1 MKKGLLFS
9 VALAGLMLGS
19 CSSSDDLNGGGT
31 GKFGA
36 DGQGFVN
43 VTLNLPTQPQSTS
56 RAINDQFDHGDA
68 AEYNVKDATLILFAG
83 GDEATAKIKAAYNLS
98 GWKKN
103 LTPSAQIST
112 TLSKV
117 QKINVISASPTDKIY
132 AFVVLNHNDVLKVTS
147 TNTLLVNG
155 VNFDGTFS
163 ELSTKDM
170 NKSLVKDNLMMSNAV
185 IISKSG
191 SADFSTEKA
200 TTLTDVTDKIYAT
213 ESEATSHP
221 AADIYV
227 ERLAAKVTLA
237 NATGTSKNTV
247 SVGSGTAAKTFSYSL
262 EGWRLANV
270 NTSSYLTRQYDN
282 TWNGYKSDAT
292 DFTTASHVDYDNNS
306 YRFAGISAIATGKG
320 YRTYWGKDANYDVA
334 PSFTDGNA
342 EPTLAGGASTYCY
355 ENTFNVAHQNVNETT
370 CAIVKMKITPDGY
383 TEGTF
388 FTIDD
393 NKGVVYSEADVKTEI
408 GKRFLAEMG
417 SAYVKTHY
425 YPSATGTITVKD
437 VEFANAAGEV
447 TITKMTLT
455 DGTTTPDQVVSDADL
470 NTFKPSIKVNEF
482 KDGYAYYT
490 ILIKHFGDEL
500 TPWNPSTKTTESYPG
515 TDNEQNWL
523 GRYGVLR
530 NNWYKL
536 EVTGVAAI
544 GASTPGELN
553 VNHDTTPD
561 DNLKR
566 YISCKINALSWA
578 VRKQGTTLR

>member
-1 MKKGLLFS
+1 
-9 VALAGLMLGS
+9 MLGS

-83 GDEATAKIKAAYNLS
+83 ADEATAKIKAAYNLS
-98 GWKKN
+98 GWKKD

-117 QKINVISASPTDKIY
+117 QKINVISALPTDKIY
-132 AFVVLNHNDVLKVTS
+132 AFVVLNHNDALKVTS
-147 TNTLLVNG
+147 TNTLQVNG
-155 VNFDGTFS
+155 VEFTGTFAD
-163 ELSTKDM
+163 LS
-170 NKSLVKDNLMMSNAV
+170 NENISKSLTKDNLMMSNAV

-191 SADFSTEKA
+191 SADFSSEKA

-213 ESEATSHP
+213 ESEATTHS

-237 NATGTSKNTV
+237 KATGTSTNTV
-247 SVGSGTAAKTFSYSL
+247 SVGTATAKTFSYSL

-282 TWNGYKSDAT
+282 TWNSYMSNAA
-292 DFTTASHVDYDNNS
+292 DFTTTSHVDYDNNS

-320 YRTYWGKDANYDVA
+320 YRTYWGKDANYDSEA
-334 PSFTDGNA
+334 SFSDGTN
-342 EPTLAGGASTYCY
+342 EPNLLGDESTYCY
-355 ENTFNVAHQNVNETT
+355 ENTFNVAHQNVKETT
-370 CAIVKMKITPDGY
+370 CAIVKMKITPNGY
-383 TEGTF
+383 SAGTF

-393 NKGVVYSEADVKTEI
+393 NKGVVYPIAEVKKEI
-408 GKRFLAEMG
+408 GKRFLAEIG
-417 SAYVKTHY
+417 ATNVKANY
-425 YPSATGTITVKD
+425 YPGTTATINVKD
-437 VEFANAAGEV
+437 VEFADAAGVV

-455 DGTTTPDQVVSDADL
+455 DGAHDKDVTAADL
-470 NTFKPSIKVNEF
+470 ATFKPTIKVNEF
-482 KDGYAYYT
+482 KDGFAYYT

-500 TPWNPSTKTTESYPG
+500 TPWNPSTKATESYPG
-515 TDNEQNWL
+515 TDNEKNWL

-578 VRKQGTTLR
+578 VRKQGTVLQ

>member
-1 MKKGLLFS
+1 
-9 VALAGLMLGS
+9 MLGS

-56 RAINDQFDHGDA
+56 RAINDEFDHGDA
-68 AEYNVKDATLILFAG
+68 TEYNVKDATLILFAG
-83 GDEATAKIKAAYNLS
+83 ADEATAQIKAAYNLS
-98 GWKKN
+98 GWKKD

-117 QKINVISASPTDKIY
+117 QKINVISASATDKIY
-132 AFVVLNHNDVLKVTS
+132 AFVVLNHNNALQVTP
-147 TNTLLVNG
+147 TNTLKVNG
-155 VNFDGTFS
+155 TDFTGTFAD
-163 ELSTKDM
+163 LSNKDI
-170 NKSLVKDNLMMSNAV
+170 NTSLTKDNLMMSNAV
-185 IISKSG
+185 IISKPG

-221 AADIYV
+221 AANIYV
-227 ERLAAKVTLA
+227 ERLAAKVTLGK
-237 NATGTSKNTV
+237 ATGTSTNTV
-247 SVGSGTAAKTFSYSL
+247 SVGSVAAKIFAYSL

-306 YRFAGISAIATGKG
+306 YRFAGISPIATGKG
-320 YRTYWGKDANYDVA
+320 YRTYWGKDANYEA
-334 PSFTDGNA
+334 ASSFTDGNA

-355 ENTFNVAHQNVNETT
+355 ENTFNVAHQNVKETT

-383 TEGTF
+383 SDGTF

-393 NKGVVYSEADVKTEI
+393 NKGVVYSKADVKTEI
-408 GKRFLAEMG
+408 GNRFLAEIG
-417 SAYVKTHY
+417 DAKVKANY
-425 YPSATGTITVKD
+425 YPTTTATIKVKD
-437 VEFANAAGEV
+437 VEFADAAGEV
-447 TITKMTLT
+447 TITKMILT
-455 DGTTTPDQVVSDADL
+455 DGTKDKEVTAADL
-470 NTFKPSIKVNEF
+470 TTFKPTIKVNEF

-500 TPWNPSTKTTESYPG
+500 TPWNPSNKTTVSYP
-515 TDNEQNWL
+515 DPNSEQNWL

-536 EVTGVAAI
+536 DVIGVAAI

-553 VNHDTTPD
+553 VNNDDTPD

-578 VRKQGTTLR
+578 VRKQETILQ

>member
-1 MKKGLLFS
+1 MKKTLLFS

-19 CSSSDDLNGGGT
+19 CSSSDDLNGGET

-56 RAINDQFDHGDA
+56 RAANDVLDHGDA
-68 AEYNVKDATLILFAG
+68 KEYNVKDATLILFAG
-83 GDEATAKIKAAYNLS
+83 ADEATAQIKAAYNLS
-98 GWKKN
+98 GWKKD
-103 LTPSAQIST
+103 LTPSTQIST

-117 QKINVISASPTDKIY
+117 QKINVISASSTDKIY
-132 AFVVLNHNDVLKVTS
+132 AFVVLNHNDALKVTS
-147 TNTLLVNG
+147 TNTLQVNG
-155 VNFDGTFS
+155 TDFTGTF
-163 ELSTKDM
+163 EDLSKKDI
-170 NKSLVKDNLMMSNAV
+170 NTPLKEDNLMMSNAV
-185 IISKSG
+185 IISKPG
-191 SADFSTEKA
+191 KADFSSVEA
-200 TTLTDVTDKIYAT
+200 TTLTDVTDKIYKT

-221 AADIYV
+221 AANIYV
-227 ERLAAKVTLA
+227 ERLAAKVTLE
-237 NATGTSKNTV
+237 NAIGTSTNTV
-247 SVGSGTAAKTFSYSL
+247 SVGSGAAKTFAYSL

-270 NTSSYLTRQYDN
+270 NTSSYLTRLYDN
-282 TWNGYKSDAT
+282 TWNSYKSDAT

-355 ENTFNVAHQNVNETT
+355 ENTFNVAHQNVKETT

-383 TEGTF
+383 TAGTF

>member
-1 MKKGLLFS
+1 MKKTLLFS

-19 CSSSDDLNGGGT
+19 CSSSDDLNGGET

-56 RAINDQFDHGDA
+56 RAANDVLDHGDA
-68 AEYNVKDATLILFAG
+68 KEYNVKDATLILFAG
-83 GDEATAKIKAAYNLS
+83 ADEATAQIKAAYNLS
-98 GWKKN
+98 GWKKD
-103 LTPSAQIST
+103 LTPSTQIST

-117 QKINVISASPTDKIY
+117 QKINVISASSTDKIY
-132 AFVVLNHNDVLKVTS
+132 AFVVLNHNDALKVTS
-147 TNTLLVNG
+147 TNTLQVNG
-155 VNFDGTFS
+155 TDFTGTF
-163 ELSTKDM
+163 EDLSKKDI
-170 NKSLVKDNLMMSNAV
+170 NTPLKEDNLMMSNAV
-185 IISKSG
+185 IISKPG
-191 SADFSTEKA
+191 KADFSSVEA
-200 TTLTDVTDKIYAT
+200 TTLTDVTDKIYKT

-221 AADIYV
+221 AANIYV
-227 ERLAAKVTLA
+227 ERLAAKVTLE
-237 NATGTSKNTV
+237 NATGTSTNTV
-247 SVGSGTAAKTFSYSL
+247 SVGSGAAKTFAYSL

-292 DFTTASHVDYDNNS
+292 DFTTASHVDYDRNS
-306 YRFAGISAIATGKG
+306 YRFAGISPIATGN

-334 PSFTDGNA
+334 PAFTDGNA

-355 ENTFNVAHQNVNETT
+355 ENTFNVAHQNVKETT

-383 TEGTF
+383 TAGTF

-393 NKGVVYSEADVKTEI
+393 NKGVVYSKADVKTEI

-425 YPSATGTITVKD
+425 YPTVTATITVKD
-437 VEFANAAGEV
+437 VEFADAAGKV

-455 DGTTTPDQVVSDADL
+455 DGTTDKEVTAADL
-470 NTFKPSIKVNEF
+470 TTFKPTIKVNEF

-500 TPWNPSTKTTESYPG
+500 TPWNPSNKTTVSYP
-515 TDNEQNWL
+515 DPKSEQNWL

-536 EVTGVAAI
+536 DVTGVAAI

-553 VNHDTTPD
+553 VNNDDTPD

-578 VRKQGTTLR
+578 VRKQNTILQ

>member
-1 MKKGLLFS
+1 
-9 VALAGLMLGS
+9 MLGS
-19 CSSSDDLNGGGT
+19 CSSSDDLNGGET

-56 RAINDQFDHGDA
+56 RASNDEFDHGDA
-68 AEYNVKDATLILFAG
+68 TEYNVKDATLILFAG
-83 GDEATAKIKAAYNLS
+83 EDEATATIKAAYNLN
-98 GWKKN
+98 GWKKD
-103 LTPSAQIST
+103 LTPSDQIST

-117 QKINVISASPTDKIY
+117 QKINVISASSTDKIY
-132 AFVVLNHNDVLKVTS
+132 AFVVLNHNDALKVTP
-147 TNTLLVNG
+147 TNTLQVNG
-155 VNFDGTFS
+155 TAFNGTFE
-163 ELSTKDM
+163 ELSKKDI
-170 NKSLVKDNLMMSNAV
+170 KTSLTEDNLMMSNAV
-185 IISKSG
+185 IISKPG
-191 SADFSTEKA
+191 SDDFSTEIA
-200 TTLTDVTDKIYAT
+200 TTLTDVTDKIYKT

-221 AADIYV
+221 AANIYV
-227 ERLAAKVTLA
+227 ERLAAKVTLG
-237 NATGTSKNTV
+237 NATGTSTNTV
-247 SVGSGTAAKTFSYSL
+247 SVGSGTAKTFAYSL

-282 TWNGYKSDAT
+282 TWNGYKSDAS
-292 DFTTASHVDYDNNS
+292 DFTTASHVDYENNP

-355 ENTFNVAHQNVNETT
+355 ENTFNVAHQNVKETT

-383 TEGTF
+383 SDGTF

-393 NKGVVYSEADVKTEI
+393 NKGVVYPIAEVKKEI
-408 GKRFLAEMG
+408 GQRFLAEMG
-417 SAYVKTHY
+417 ASIGTY
-425 YPSATGTITVKD
+425 YPATTGTIKVSD
-437 VEFANAAGEV
+437 VQFDDKAGVVE
-447 TITKMTLT
+447 IKKITLT
-455 DGTTTPDQVVSDADL
+455 DGTTEKEVNATDL
-470 NTFKPSIKVNEF
+470 TTFKPTITVNEF

-500 TPWNPSTKTTESYPG
+500 TPWNPSTKTTASYP
-515 TDNEQNWL
+515 DPNSEQNWL

-536 EVTGVAAI
+536 DVTGVAAI

-553 VNHDTTPD
+553 VNNDDTPD

-578 VRKQGTTLR
+578 VRKQNTILQ